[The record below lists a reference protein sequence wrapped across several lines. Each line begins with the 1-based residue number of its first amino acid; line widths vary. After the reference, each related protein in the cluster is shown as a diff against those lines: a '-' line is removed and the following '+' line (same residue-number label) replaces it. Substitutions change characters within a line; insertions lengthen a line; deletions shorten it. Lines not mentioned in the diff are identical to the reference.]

1 MRNLESLLNP
11 LRDLGYPRSQI
22 CLTGSFGL
30 AMLSEV
36 AEERGLPPL
45 IAPDRVLGDIDVL
58 TTNSQFHRA
67 ARGIA
72 TYHGIGVGDCIN
84 IDVGE
89 SHFELTNQWPYA
101 LEDTSLDIESV
112 SVEIKGFRVML
123 PGAIAT
129 LKARFRRPKDIED
142 LKQIHTAIGLE
153 PFHG

>member
-1 MRNLESLLNP
+1 MRNIESLLEP
-11 LRDLGYPRSQI
+11 LRDLGYPRTQI

-36 AEERGLPPL
+36 AAERGLPPL
-45 IAPDRVLGDIDVL
+45 LAPDRVIGDIDVL

-72 TYHGIGVGDCIN
+72 TYHGIGIGDCLN

-101 LEDTSLDIESV
+101 LEDTSLDIEAV
-112 SVEIKGFRVML
+112 STEIKGFRVML

-129 LKARFRRPKDIED
+129 LKARFGRPKDIAD
-142 LKQIHTAIGLE
+142 LRQIDVAYGYRR
-153 PFHG
+153 P